1 VRVVRWQPVPVVESA
16 GEILPQHVAMVQALL
31 QDLVVTELAANWPSP
46 NPPIS
51 TPEEPPSWHSAH
63 GYATR
68 FGSHHQ
74 PIRYLHGTKPLGE
87 RS

>member
-1 VRVVRWQPVPVVESA
+1 VRVARWQPVPVVESA

-51 TPEEPPSWHSAH
+51 TPGEPQAGTPRR
-63 GYATR
+63 GTRPVLVATT
-68 FGSHHQ
+68 S
-74 PIRYLHGTKPLGE
+74 PYGTYTGQN
-87 RS
+87 R